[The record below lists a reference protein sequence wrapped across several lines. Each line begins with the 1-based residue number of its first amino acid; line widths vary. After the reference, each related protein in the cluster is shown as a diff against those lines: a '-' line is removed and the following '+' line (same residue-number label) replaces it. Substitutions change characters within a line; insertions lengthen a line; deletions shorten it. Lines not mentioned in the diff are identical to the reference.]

1 MTKQL
6 LFPQIW
12 KILNKTRG
20 SLENNEVKYL
30 IFSLLFYRFIS
41 NDFVQYINKNEQ
53 EDFDYKEI
61 ELIEIQD
68 WLKQELIKEKGYFI
82 EPNDLFEN
90 VFNNIRHI
98 ENINETLCDIF
109 TKITNSA
116 NGTESEIKIS
126 HLFDDFK
133 RTMDGVNGSIS
144 EKNKLLYN
152 IIKIVNDVELS
163 EISESNIDIFGDIYE
178 YLMHMYATSAGKKGG
193 EFYTPQEVSELLA
206 KLTLI
211 NNEEPNTVYDLACG
225 SGSLLLKFKKL
236 TNNKNLKYYGQEKNS
251 KTFNLSRMNMF
262 MHTIGYENW
271 NISNGDTLVNPS
283 YQDVE
288 MDAIVANPPYQIEWD
303 GDSNIEHVNDVRFN
317 VAGKLAPKGA
327 ADWAFILH
335 GLSMLSKKGSAAII
349 EWPSILT
356 NSGAEREIRRYFIE
370 NNKIEAIIQM
380 PSNLFYGTSISTV
393 IILLKNNKTD
403 TKVKFINASTI
414 FKKAPKQNFLTD
426 ENIEEILRLVQNDE
440 NEEYFVKI
448 VDKQEIVNN
457 DYDLGVKTYCPS
469 EVIKEEIDIDELNA
483 FVDKNMEDI
492 LETMKKIKELRCE

>member
-41 NDFVQYINKNEQ
+41 NDFVQYINKKEK
-53 EDFDYKEI
+53 EEFDYREI
-61 ELIEIQD
+61 ELNDIQD
-68 WLKQELIKEKGYFI
+68 WLKQELVKEKGYFI

-90 VFNNIRHI
+90 VFNKIRHI
-98 ENINETLCDIF
+98 ENINEVLCHIF
-109 TKITNSA
+109 IKITNSA
-116 NGTESEIKIS
+116 NGTESELKMS

-144 EKNKLLYN
+144 DKNKLLYN
-152 IIKIVNDVELS
+152 IIKIVNDIELS

-178 YLMHMYATSAGKKGG
+178 YLMHMYAVNAGSKGG

-206 KLTLI
+206 KLTLQ
-211 NNEEPNTVYDLACG
+211 NNPNPNTVYDLTCG

-236 TNNKNLKYYGQEKNS
+236 SNNKNLKYYGQEKNS

-262 MHTIGYENW
+262 MHGVGYENW
-271 NISNGDTLVNPS
+271 DIINGDTLTNPGH
-283 YQDVE
+283 QGIE
-288 MDAIVANPPYQIEWD
+288 MDAIVANPPYSIDWE
-303 GDSNIEHVNDVRFN
+303 GDSSIEHLHDVRFN
-317 VAGKLAPKGA
+317 VAGRLAPKKY
-327 ADWAFILH
+327 ADWSFILH
-335 GLSMLSKKGSAAII
+335 SLSKLSENGSAAII
-349 EWPSILT
+349 EFPGILT
-356 NSGAEREIRRYFIE
+356 RGGERDIRRYFVE

-380 PSNLFYGTSISTV
+380 PKNLFYGPSIPTV
-393 IILLKNNKTD
+393 VLVIKNNKTD
-403 TKVKFINASTI
+403 TKIKFINASAI
-414 FKKAPKQNFLTD
+414 FKKAPKKNVLTD
-426 ENIEEILRLVQNDE
+426 ENIAEILRLVQSNN
-440 NEEYFVKI
+440 NEEYFVRI

-457 DYDLGVKTYCPS
+457 NYDLEVKNYCPT
-469 EVIKEEIDIDELNA
+469 ELIKEEIDIKELNA

-492 LETMKKIKELRCE
+492 LETTKKLNELRCG